1 MNFRDGRLIQL
12 VSSAGHVVDLAHDK
26 HGRIVRVSL
35 QNPETGLPLRTLA
48 QYQYSEITPLAADA
62 GDLLAASDENG
73 QSWSYQYQHHLLT
86 RYSDRTGRGIHLE
99 WTAYHLDARAVR
111 EYADDGDQDIRLA
124 WDDNIDPTYVTDAY
138 GRTTEYYF
146 DDKGYNYR
154 IVYPDHKEEW
164 FDYDAQKNLVNH
176 IFPDGSQDSFTYD
189 DKGNMVLH
197 ERRDGSEVAFAY
209 DAEDNLVEI
218 TDPLG
223 ENGCAPTTTRAS

>member
-1 MNFRDGRLIQL
+1 MGRRP
-12 VSSAGHVVDLAHDK
+12 S
-26 HGRIVRVSL
+26 GR
-35 QNPETGLPLRTLA
+35 
-48 QYQYSEITPLAADA
+48 
-62 GDLLAASDENG
+62 
-73 QSWSYQYQHHLLT
+73 
-86 RYSDRTGRGIHLE
+86 
-99 WTAYHLDARAVR
+99 ARRAR
-111 EYADDGDQDIRLA
+111 IRRRRRQDIRLA

-197 ERRDGSEVAFAY
+197 ERRDGSEVALPTTPRTIWWKSPIRSAK
-209 DAEDNLVEI
+209 
-218 TDPLG
+218 
-223 ENGCAPTTTRAS
+223 NGCAPTTTRAS